1 MSYNAIKGEVER
13 ERERGGG
20 VAFFGEGWEGFN
32 RTSLSSSGK
41 SPRLYRIWIIVNNM
55 NVVYF
60 YVIVTRGL

>member
-1 MSYNAIKGEVER
+1 M
-13 ERERGGG
+13 
-20 VAFFGEGWEGFN
+20 AFFGEGWEGFN
-32 RTSLSSSGK
+32 CISLSSSGK